1 MGKDL
6 ALTEEFSWLLQS
18 SEERGDL
25 NDASASGRYELADQ
39 LSIAGNVF
47 SFKTSEGSTESDS
60 PRQLYF
66 IYLGGKKPKS
76 RSLFEGSYDENEP
89 KAPVCTSVDGVSF
102 EPASVPPII
111 TDPNS
116 PHIGQPTT
124 GCREC
129 PMSKWG
135 SKVSLKTGKAVP
147 ACGEHKDMAVK
158 VLGIPGAWLL
168 RLPPASW
175 GSWDQA
181 TSKIKLAIAADA
193 GAHGGKSTMSLATC
207 VFSVSFGPGM
217 GNLIVERKAWLNPN
231 EPRQRDE
238 LLQVV
243 ALRKDAEG
251 LDRVLW
257 GPEGAARRAQYEAPG
272 HKVALPAP
280 IKELPAATEEPA
292 APPPEPAKVS
302 RRHLAPKTLNEDTSP
317 LPLPLPVVETAMK
330 PAAKKTPNIADIMAQ
345 MGLG

>member
-18 SEERGDL
+18 SEGDL
-25 NDASASGRYELADQ
+25 DNATASGRYELADQ

-47 SFKTSEGSTESDS
+47 SFKTAEGTTESDS

-76 RSLFEGSYDENEP
+76 RSLFEGSYDEDEP

-102 EPASVPPII
+102 EPGSVPPVI

-158 VLGIPGAWLL
+158 VLGIPGVWLL

-175 GSWDQA
+175 SSWDQA

-217 GNLIVERKAWLNPN
+217 GNLIFERKAWLNPN

-257 GPEGAARRAQYEAPG
+257 GPEGTARRAQYEAPG